1 MRLSSYFSAVMIVG
15 CVQVRLAV
23 EQVQK
28 HKGNDKSLWRKIC
41 ANDYRRC
48 AVIESYETI
57 KFVLR
62 EIVRENTTEY
72 QRFLSI
78 YEEIDM
84 SIRQNGFTTTFKLK
98 ELPKVHEAVLE
109 LVKDLL
115 AWPTHNDPV
124 KVRMCLWLWKWKLV
138 FLVDVWVGGVSPL
151 LLCA

>member
-48 AVIESYETI
+48 AVIESYETV

-62 EIVRENTTEY
+62 EIIRENTTEY

-78 YEEIDM
+78 YEEIC
-84 SIRQNGFTTTFKLK
+84 QNRVTTTFKLK

-115 AWPTHNDPV
+115 AWPTYNDPV
-124 KVRMCLWLWKWKLV
+124 KVPMCL
-138 FLVDVWVGGVSPL
+138 
-151 LLCA
+151 